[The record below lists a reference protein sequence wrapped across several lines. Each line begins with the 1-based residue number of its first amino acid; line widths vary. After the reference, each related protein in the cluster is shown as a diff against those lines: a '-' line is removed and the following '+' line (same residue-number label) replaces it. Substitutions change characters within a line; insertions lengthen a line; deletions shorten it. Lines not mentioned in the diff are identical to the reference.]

1 MKLSDVAAGVLA
13 AMLGLA
19 VVLEALTFPGMPGQ
33 PIGPS
38 MFPIVIG
45 LGLIAAGA
53 GLIVGRVRAPGLPSV
68 ELEDWA
74 RRPRAVAS
82 FALVVAALLF
92 YAVAV
97 NTLGFFFTA
106 TAFLSVL
113 FLGFGVPRGRILPLA
128 LAVTLAV
135 HYVFYTLLRV
145 PLPWGV
151 LEAIAW

>member
-1 MKLSDVAAGVLA
+1 MKLSDVTAGLLA

-19 VVLEALTFPGMPGQ
+19 VVLQALTFPAMPGQ

-38 MFPIVIG
+38 LFPIVIG
-45 LGLIAAGA
+45 LGLMAAGA
-53 GLIVGRVRAPGLPSV
+53 GLIVGGVRAPGLPYV

-97 NTLGFFFTA
+97 NTLGFFLTA
-106 TAFLSVL
+106 TVFLSVL
-113 FLGFGVPRGRILPLA
+113 FLGFGLRRRRILPLA
-128 LAVTLAV
+128 LAVTLAI

-151 LEAIAW
+151 LEGIAW